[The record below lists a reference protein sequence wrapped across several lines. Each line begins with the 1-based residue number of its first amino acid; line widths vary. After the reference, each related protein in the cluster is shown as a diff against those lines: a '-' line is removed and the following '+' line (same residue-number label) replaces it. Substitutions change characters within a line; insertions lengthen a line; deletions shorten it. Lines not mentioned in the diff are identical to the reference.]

1 MDINSTENEELMA
14 MEKLNVIFDR
24 LKTCYPYEAE
34 HICKILPNFLF
45 DFFPTQDILNKCI
58 GEFLSCKQSHAQHL
72 ASVLFQVTFI
82 LLIFFV
88 LINKIFYF
96 KYFKLFKNLLDQS
109 QQQTVH
115 EWVILSQSSF
125 SQVVPLSNAIWSLT
139 IFLISASANQWIRSM
154 YAI

>member
-139 IFLISASANQWIRSM
+139 IFLISASANQWIRST

>member
-34 HICKILPNFLF
+34 HICNILPNFLF

-82 LLIFFV
+82 LLIFFA
-88 LINKIFYF
+88 LINKIF
-96 KYFKLFKNLLDQS
+96 LF
-109 QQQTVH
+109 
-115 EWVILSQSSF
+115 
-125 SQVVPLSNAIWSLT
+125 
-139 IFLISASANQWIRSM
+139 
-154 YAI
+154 